1 MTRNETIDFAINA
14 MMDKQADAMIS
25 LRRAVNEL
33 EDFDQDNTAAFPVKA
48 EIKCQ
53 RAVILACAEEIV
65 SLVKMY
71 SYE

>member
-1 MTRNETIDFAINA
+1 MTRNETIDYAINA
-14 MMDKQADAMIS
+14 MMDKQVDAMTS
-25 LRRAVNEL
+25 LRKAVYEL
-33 EDFDQDNTAAFPVKA
+33 EELDQDNATAFPVKA